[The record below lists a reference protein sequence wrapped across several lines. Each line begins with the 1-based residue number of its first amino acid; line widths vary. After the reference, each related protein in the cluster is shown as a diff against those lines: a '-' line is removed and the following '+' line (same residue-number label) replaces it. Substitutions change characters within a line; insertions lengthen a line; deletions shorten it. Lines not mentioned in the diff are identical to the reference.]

1 MKIDL
6 LKENEAVV
14 SGNTMIVCLP
24 HGMYKIG
31 DRVVSI
37 GWNNNQVAVNRDEV
51 IYKHTPPRVKVVG
64 YTYEDGKTISFED
77 AQVIRSLYCYD
88 GEYEYQDLD
97 TEFAHRKQ
105 LLELEKATAVTEQTE
120 EVLTPLE
127 FTIVGEVIDTGSK
140 YIETAISYGA
150 ARFSSYDD
158 SFYRLDVT
166 QLLGDT
172 IKQFATDNNLRFD
185 NSNSGYRFCKIDGA
199 FVSTPE
205 WENLLK
211 EGSSRVLPTLE
222 EAKKVEQGFRSKMLN
237 HLRGKY
243 IKSTLDEATRAEIYS
258 DLESILRRLGELE
271 VKQKSVYAFRNLK
284 TAVSNLKDKLGN
296 V

>member
-14 SGNTMIVCLP
+14 SGNTMIVHLP
-24 HGMYKIG
+24 HGMYKIC

-77 AQVIRSLYCYD
+77 AQVTRSLYCYD
-88 GEYEYQDLD
+88 GEYEYPDLD

-105 LLELEKATAVTEQTE
+105 LLELEKATAVTEQTD

-199 FVSTPE
+199 SVSTPE

-211 EGSSRVLPTLE
+211 EGASRVLPTLE